1 MKLLL
6 VEDNEA
12 IILGLKYLLE
22 EEGFFCQVARTKK
35 EAEKAIS
42 EKSFDLILL
51 DIMLPDGDGYTLCR
65 NFKKKGDIPIIFLT
79 AKEEEKDVVQGF
91 ELGADDYIIK
101 PFRNR
106 ELVSRIRNVLRRC
119 GKSGKGNEVLSCGAI
134 KLDVT
139 AGKVY
144 RDEEEIALT
153 KLEYKILY
161 IMMKHQDRVFSR
173 EEILSRIWDASGNFV
188 EDNTLTVTV
197 KRLREKIG
205 DDGNLIKTIRGIG
218 YRMDRKIEA
227 DNE

>member
-12 IILGLKYLLE
+12 IILGLEYLLE
-22 EEGFFCQVARTKK
+22 EEGFSCQVARSKK
-35 EAEKAIS
+35 EAEKAVS

-51 DIMLPDGDGYTLCR
+51 DIMLPDGDGYALCR
-65 NFKKKGDIPIIFLT
+65 DFKKKGDIPVIFLT
-79 AKEEEKDVVQGF
+79 AKEEERDVVQGF

-106 ELVSRIRNVLRRC
+106 ELISRIRNVLRRC
-119 GKSGKGNEVLSCGAI
+119 GAGKEVLSCGVI
-134 KLDVT
+134 RLDAT

-144 RDEEEIALT
+144 RGEEEIALT

-161 IMMKHQDRVFSR
+161 YLMKHQDRVFSR

-205 DDGNLIKTIRGIG
+205 DDGNMIKTIRGIG

>member
-12 IILGLKYLLE
+12 IILGLEYLLK
-22 EEGFFCQVARTKK
+22 EEGFSCKVARTKK
-35 EAEKAIS
+35 EAEKAVCDD
-42 EKSFDLILL
+42 SFDLILL
-51 DIMLPDGDGYTLCR
+51 DITLPDGDGFALCR
-65 NFKKKGDIPIIFLT
+65 SLKKSGDIPVIFLT
-79 AKEEEKDVVQGF
+79 AKEEERDVVQGF

-106 ELVSRIRNVLRRC
+106 ELISRIRNVLRRC
-119 GKSGKGNEVLSCGAI
+119 GKGNEVLTCGTL
-134 KLDVT
+134 KLDAT

-144 RDEEEIALT
+144 REGREISLT

-161 IMMKHQDRVFSR
+161 IMMKNQDRLFSR
-173 EEILSRIWDASGNFV
+173 EEILSQIWDASGNFV

-205 DDGNLIKTIRGIG
+205 DDGSLIKTIRGIG
-218 YRMDRKIEA
+218 YRMDRKV
-227 DNE
+227 

>member
-12 IILGLKYLLE
+12 IILGLEYLLE
-22 EEGFFCQVARTKK
+22 EEGFSCQVARSKK
-35 EAEKAIS
+35 EAEKAVL

-51 DIMLPDGDGYTLCR
+51 DIMLPDGDGYALCR
-65 NFKKKGDIPIIFLT
+65 NFKKKGDIPVIFLT
-79 AKEEEKDVVQGF
+79 AKEEERDVVQGF

-106 ELVSRIRNVLRRC
+106 EVISRIRNVLRRC
-119 GKSGKGNEVLSCGAI
+119 RAGKEVLSCGAI
-134 KLDVT
+134 RLDAT

-144 RDEEEIALT
+144 RGEEEIALT

-161 IMMKHQDRVFSR
+161 YLMKHQDRVFSR

-205 DDGNLIKTIRGIG
+205 DDGNMIKTIRGIG

>member
-12 IILGLKYLLE
+12 IILGLEYLLK
-22 EEGFFCQVARTKK
+22 EEGFFCQVARKKK
-35 EAEKAIS
+35 EAEKAVS

-51 DIMLPDGDGYTLCR
+51 DIMLPDGDGYALCR
-65 NFKKKGDIPIIFLT
+65 NFKKRGDIPVIFLT
-79 AKEEEKDVVQGF
+79 AKEEERDVVQGF

-119 GKSGKGNEVLSCGAI
+119 GKGNEVLSCGAI
-134 KLDVT
+134 RLDAT

-144 RDEEEIALT
+144 RDKEEIALT

-161 IMMKHQDRVFSR
+161 YLMKHQDRVFSR

-205 DDGNLIKTIRGIG
+205 DDGNMIKTIRGIG

>member
-12 IILGLKYLLE
+12 IILGLEYLLE
-22 EEGFFCQVARTKK
+22 EEGFSCQVARSKK
-35 EAEKAIS
+35 EAEKAVL

-51 DIMLPDGDGYTLCR
+51 DIMLPDGDGYALCR
-65 NFKKKGDIPIIFLT
+65 NLKKKGDIPVIFLT
-79 AKEEEKDVVQGF
+79 AKEEERDVVQGF

-106 ELVSRIRNVLRRC
+106 ELISRIRNVLRRC
-119 GKSGKGNEVLSCGAI
+119 GAGKEVLSCGAI
-134 KLDVT
+134 RLEAT

-144 RDEEEIALT
+144 RGEEEIALT

-161 IMMKHQDRVFSR
+161 YLMKHQDRVFSR

-205 DDGNLIKTIRGIG
+205 DDGNMIKTIRGIG

>member
-1 MKLLL
+1 MKPLL

-12 IILGLKYLLE
+12 IILGLEYLLE
-22 EEGFFCQVARTKK
+22 EEGFSCQVARSKK
-35 EAEKAIS
+35 EAEKAVL

-51 DIMLPDGDGYTLCR
+51 DIMLPDGDGYALCR
-65 NFKKKGDIPIIFLT
+65 DFKKKGDIPVIFLT
-79 AKEEEKDVVQGF
+79 AKEEERDVVQGF

-106 ELVSRIRNVLRRC
+106 ELISRIRNVLRRC
-119 GKSGKGNEVLSCGAI
+119 GAGKEVLSCGAI
-134 KLDVT
+134 RLDAT

-144 RDEEEIALT
+144 RGEEEIALT

-161 IMMKHQDRVFSR
+161 YLMKHQDRVFSR

-205 DDGNLIKTIRGIG
+205 DDGNMIKTIRGIG

>member
-12 IILGLKYLLE
+12 IILGLEYLLE
-22 EEGFFCQVARTKK
+22 EEGFSCQVARSKK
-35 EAEKAIS
+35 EAEKAVL

-51 DIMLPDGDGYTLCR
+51 DIMLPDGDGYALCR
-65 NFKKKGDIPIIFLT
+65 DFKKKGDIPVIFLT
-79 AKEEEKDVVQGF
+79 AKEEERDVVQGF

-106 ELVSRIRNVLRRC
+106 ELISRIRNVLRRC
-119 GKSGKGNEVLSCGAI
+119 GAGKEVLSCGAI
-134 KLDVT
+134 RLDAT

-144 RDEEEIALT
+144 RGEEEIALT

-161 IMMKHQDRVFSR
+161 YLMKHHDRVFSR

-205 DDGNLIKTIRGIG
+205 DDGNMIKTIRGIG